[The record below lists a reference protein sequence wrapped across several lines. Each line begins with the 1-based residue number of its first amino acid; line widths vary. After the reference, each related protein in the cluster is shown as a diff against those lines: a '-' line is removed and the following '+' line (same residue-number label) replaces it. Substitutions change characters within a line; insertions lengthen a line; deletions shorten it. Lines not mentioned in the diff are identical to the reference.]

1 MQALEREDQRA
12 CLALLGPQFWGSLH
26 ISSAIEDL
34 MPLGSEGFLPL
45 RRTMLSPLCRRGFP
59 STLMTPASFVTSPPQ
74 PPSSLP
80 RRLLNLPRPYGPGC
94 WVRSL
99 CWRSALWL
107 GTIGRDGTVKLP
119 RHLVRRPSNRWR

>member
-12 CLALLGPQFWGSLH
+12 CLAFLDLQFWGSLH

-45 RRTMLSPLCRRGFP
+45 RRTMLLPLCRRGFP
-59 STLMTPASFVTSPPQ
+59 STSMTPASIVTSPPQ

-80 RRLLNLPRPYGPGC
+80 RRLLNLPRLYGLGC
-94 WVRSL
+94 WVHSL
-99 CWRSALWL
+99 CWRSAPWY
-107 GTIGRDGTVKLP
+107 GTIRRDATVKLP
-119 RHLVRRPSNRWR
+119 KRPVKRPSNQWK